1 LVIEKRIYE
10 GFIDGAE
17 SLEERLSK
25 IFFGLGDG
33 SFIVHSLNISQAPS
47 QLVYVHQVG
56 RGDEPLDLE
65 LNWQLH
71 LALYRFDQ

>member
-1 LVIEKRIYE
+1 MIEKRLDKW
-10 GFIDGAE
+10 FIDGAE
-17 SLEERLSK
+17 SLEEGFSK

-56 RGDEPLDLE
+56 RGDEHLDLE
-65 LNWQLH
+65 
-71 LALYRFDQ
+71 